1 MDETGFQIG
10 VASTAKVVCGS
21 ETRDSHAKF
30 IQPGNREWITIII
43 AINASGSV
51 LPPQIIFAGKKHQ
64 SQWYSA
70 VPKEYRISMSDNGW
84 TNDGLGFEWLQ
95 EIFEKYTFPQTA
107 GRYRLLVLDGHSS
120 HATASFDHFCMERRI
135 IPLYMPPHSS
145 HLLQPLDISCF
156 APLKHYYGQKIR
168 EMAQNGIHAI
178 DKMDFLSIY
187 TKIHGRAF
195 STTNIS
201 SGFTAAGLIPLKP
214 ERVLAKLNI
223 KTPTPPSS
231 SSSNQSFYLGRT
243 PANLYQ
249 LNQQKKQ
256 IQDLQQQSLSSV
268 VAEQT
273 LGKIIKGAEMA
284 MQNSILLQQEIH
296 QLHMLNRHQKE
307 KKKIT
312 RAFIQDGGSLTG
324 GDGQQRLQERE
335 ALQKPSSRCRRPARC
350 SNCNKEGHNRLKCP
364 TGH

>member
-1 MDETGFQIG
+1 VWHQLQRL
-10 VASTAKVVCGS
+10 SVVS
-21 ETRDSHAKF
+21 ETRDSYAKS
-30 IQPGNREWITIII
+30 IQPGNREWITIMVT
-43 AINASGSV
+43 INAAGSV
-51 LPPQIIFAGKKHQ
+51 LPPQIILAGKKHQ

-70 VPKEYRISMSDNGW
+70 IPKEYRISMSENGW

-95 EIFEKYTFPQTA
+95 EIFEKHTVSQA
-107 GRYRLLVLDGHSS
+107 SNNKYRLLILDGHSS
-120 HATASFDHFCMERRI
+120 HATASFDHFCMERKI

-187 TKIHGRAF
+187 TKVHGQAF
-195 STTNIS
+195 SETNILS
-201 SGFTAAGLIPLKP
+201 AFAAAGLIPLKP

-231 SSSNQSFYLGRT
+231 SSSNQSFYLGKT

-256 IQDLQQQSLSSV
+256 IQDLQKQSLSSIA
-268 VAEQT
+268 AEQM
-273 LGKIIKGAEMA
+273 LEKVIKGAEMA
-284 MQNSILLQQEIH
+284 MQNSILLQQELH
-296 QLHMLNRHQKE
+296 QLHTSKKHQNE
-307 KKKIT
+307 KKKTT

-324 GDGQQRLQERE
+324 DEGLQRLRERE
-335 ALQKPSSRCRRPARC
+335 VLQEPSSRSRRPARC
-350 SNCNKEGHNRLKCP
+350 SNCNQEGHNRLKCP
-364 TGH
+364 AR